1 MFGVKFS
8 SQVNNLRELSTAL
21 CVSVSK
27 ESMNDYSPLE
37 VSFLC
42 CLKYFFFNQRHETVA
57 QCQFIKEGELHGL
70 LIWKDQKPVK
80 PKEG

>member
-21 CVSVSK
+21 CVSF
-27 ESMNDYSPLE
+27 
-37 VSFLC
+37 FL
-42 CLKYFFFNQRHETVA
+42 NQRHETVA